1 MGLVA
6 QSYRL
11 RHGNASSATPESR
24 NTSLHSSVQPGSA
37 SCFDSQPADILV
49 SASGFT
55 RAGLC
60 SSGLDL
66 KTCDLIQFYT
76 QFCLM

>member
-6 QSYRL
+6 QSYGL
-11 RHGNASSATPESR
+11 RRGNASSATPGSR
-24 NTSLHSSVQPGSA
+24 KSIP
-37 SCFDSQPADILV
+37 FDSQPADILV

-76 QFCLM
+76 QFCRM